1 MALQK
6 EVELENGLIF
16 NYHRIACLNKITN
29 IANNIEVN
37 SYINETQRNKEK
49 QYQNLQRKNI
59 NNEELTDKE
68 KEDLEN
74 GINVLVEADFIQIPY
89 DENMTIEDAY
99 NYLKTT
105 DKYKDGKDI

>member
-6 EVELENGLIF
+6 EVELENGLVL
-16 NYHRIACLNKITN
+16 NYHRISSLNKITN

-49 QYQNLQRKNI
+49 QYQNLQKKNI

-74 GINVLVEADFIQIPY
+74 GINVLVEADFIQLPY
-89 DENMTIEDAY
+89 DEDMTIEDAY
-99 NYLKTT
+99 DYLETT
-105 DKYKDGKDI
+105 DKYKNAKKI

>member
-6 EVELENGLIF
+6 EIELENGIVL
-16 NYHRIACLNKITN
+16 NYHRIASLNKITN
-29 IANNIEVN
+29 ISNIIEVN
-37 SYINETQRNKEK
+37 SYATESQRNKEII
-49 QYQNLQRKNI
+49 YQNLQKRNA
-59 NNEELTDKE
+59 NQEELTDKE

-74 GINVLVEADFIQIPY
+74 GINVYIESDFIQLPY

-105 DKYKDGKDI
+105 DKYKEGENI